1 MGMDAKQTGRCR
13 RMILAGVAMAMLVSP
28 MCVGMSKAD
37 VDDGFGALAVLM
49 GVGLEQVEAKVRIQ
63 DKAFIDQC
71 TDAAIER
78 WRARDIRVSSLWDAK
93 KLEDECVAEA
103 VAREVGAMK
112 ADADAKEAKDKAQM
126 KEEEAISD
134 RLAASHRTTESVVVA
149 PHDPLYAEQVRIS
162 DRLRHAREQDAAVRK
177 AAGY

>member
-93 KLEDECVAEA
+93 KLEDECVA
-103 VAREVGAMK
+103 
-112 ADADAKEAKDKAQM
+112 DADAKEAKDKAQM